1 MSYEMPH
8 LFKGQVIV
16 WYSDCDKST
25 EPVAGMATSVGD
37 RAITITL
44 FDKNRV
50 GLVPLDGVRHLSD
63 PWLKEHRDEN
73 GAWDYHPLDLIVR
86 DKIQGL
92 EAKIQKLEELLNELT
107 GGDSKKKKVA

>member
-8 LFKGQVIV
+8 LFKGQMVV
-16 WYSDCDKST
+16 WHSDGDRNT
-25 EPVAGMATSVGD
+25 VPVAAMVTEVGD
-37 RAITITL
+37 RAVTVTL

-50 GLVPLDGVRHLSD
+50 GLVPMDGVRHVSD

-92 EAKIQKLEELLNELT
+92 EAKVQELKSLLDELT